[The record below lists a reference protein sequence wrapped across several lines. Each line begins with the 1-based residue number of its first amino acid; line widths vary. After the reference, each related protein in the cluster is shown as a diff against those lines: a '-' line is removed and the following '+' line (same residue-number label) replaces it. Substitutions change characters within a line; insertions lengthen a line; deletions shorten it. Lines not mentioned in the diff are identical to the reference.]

1 MSNKLIPK
9 LTQYNK
15 WANDKFIEC
24 LLKYKDEMI
33 TAEVVSSFPNIFETC
48 KHIWL
53 GELGWYSRMTG
64 LGWQTKALDE
74 FSGSPKELYAA
85 WGQSTIRLITFA
97 ETEDLHKLVDF
108 THDGIEYSISRMDII
123 TTVINHGNYHRGQIV
138 TLLRQLGVTNI
149 PKTDYIEW
157 VREQAR
163 TSA

>member
-1 MSNKLIPK
+1 MSNNPILK

-24 LLKYKDEMI
+24 LLNYNDSMI
-33 TAEVVSSFPNIFETC
+33 TSDVVSSFPNIFETC

-74 FSGSPKELYAA
+74 FSGTPKELYQA
-85 WGQSTIRLITFA
+85 WGESTKRLIGFA
-97 ETEDLHKLVDF
+97 ESEDLDKLVDF
-108 THDGIEYSISRMDII
+108 NHDGVDYSIARKDII
-123 TTVINHGNYHRGQIV
+123 MTVINHGNYHRGQIV
-138 TLLRQLGVTNI
+138 TLLRQLGVTTI

-163 TSA
+163 ENI